1 MIGVRGLPGLESET
15 WGTQTY
21 DCLDV
26 GHPPTEF
33 LKCPT
38 KTAAI
43 KPVIHVGQ

>member
-26 GHPPTEF
+26 ATR
-33 LKCPT
+33 
-38 KTAAI
+38 
-43 KPVIHVGQ
+43 QQSS